1 MPTRRELPRLPLS
14 MSPITPR
21 MINVQPVENAIRRD
35 VESTVKKQLGLSGA
49 LPADVKEIVQT
60 AAQAAASTSVELAV
74 ARAAEEAA
82 RDVGRRNVTSRF
94 DEKIKVAAD
103 SLTHISQ
110 SNEVDEV
117 LKRRSELLAK
127 KRASLV
133 AVGFSNEESMEIL
146 LADIAARAH

>member
-1 MPTRRELPRLPLS
+1 MPTRRELPRSPLS